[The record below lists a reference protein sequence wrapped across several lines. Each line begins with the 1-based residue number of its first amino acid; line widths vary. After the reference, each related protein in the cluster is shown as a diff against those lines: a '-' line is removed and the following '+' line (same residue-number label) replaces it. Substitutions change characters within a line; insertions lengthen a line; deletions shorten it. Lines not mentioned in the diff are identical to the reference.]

1 MHCIII
7 RKSFPNKILIIYR
20 YIIDDITA
28 GRPRD
33 VALRNVRKKLIKR
46 LMRL

>member
-1 MHCIII
+1 MILQ
-7 RKSFPNKILIIYR
+7 RGFPNKILIIYR